1 MVWCVRDQK
10 EALSRECAKEVFL
23 VQKAIAHDYR
33 ADPAM
38 AAACKE
44 DVEQY
49 CKDVK
54 DGGGRKAAC
63 LVRAGW
69 LLPTC

>member
-1 MVWCVRDQK
+1 
-10 EALSRECAKEVFL
+10 

-44 DVEQY
+44 DVGKY

-63 LVRAGW
+63 LVRAGC
-69 LLPTC
+69 LLACRTLTLCVKPCDVFCTVFV